1 MVGEKMDIKKAL
13 YLEQDATCKYHQV
26 KTYKAGDIYQHEDGE
41 EEKIIFLDEGAAL
54 IQAQGRDSDWISHDL
69 VTPKYI
75 ISLEN
80 MLTNVYIP
88 NYFMYRVKFVE
99 NSRMYIINRDYFLNH
114 LYLNPLDF
122 QEFFESLAIK
132 YINKTR
138 MISVSNESPVIKI
151 ANSLFAIIYTLHPN
165 TPLKTCELPSYIT
178 QKFISEY
185 SSTGKARTSEALKL
199 LETMGIVEQKKP
211 LKINVEKLS
220 AFINED
226 N

>member
-1 MVGEKMDIKKAL
+1 MDIKKAL
-13 YLEQDATCKYHQV
+13 YLEQDATYKYHQV
-26 KTYKAGDIYQHEDGE
+26 KIYQPGDIYQYDNGE
-41 EEKIIFLDEGAAL
+41 EEKIVFLDKGAAL

-80 MLTNVYIP
+80 MMTNVYVPSYLI
-88 NYFMYRVKFVE
+88 YRVKFVE
-99 NSRMYIINRDYFLNH
+99 TSKMYIVNREYFLNH

-122 QEFFESLAIK
+122 QEFFESLGIK

-138 MISVSNESPVIKI
+138 MVAVSNERPLIKV
-151 ANSLFAIIYTLHPN
+151 ANSLFAIIYTLHP
-165 TPLKTCELPSYIT
+165 KTQIKLCELPSYVT

-199 LETMGIVEQKKP
+199 LEIMGIVEQKKP

-220 AFINED
+220 SFISDEH
-226 N
+226 